1 VAAAKSG
8 YRDFYDDVSRKL
20 AATGMGEA
28 SFFLNYGYVSCGEA
42 GEAVVEVPDG
52 EFNPNSIRLALELA
66 GSTPLKDCQV
76 VDVGCGRGG
85 MAALL
90 AVRLGADVLGIDLS
104 PEAIA
109 FCRRAHVHAGVRFQ
123 VGDAEHLPVDD
134 ASCDVVTNLE
144 SSHTYPDMR
153 AFLGEVRR
161 VLRPGGWFLHGD
173 LLPGARWTEVRAML
187 AALGLV
193 VEDDRDITANVL
205 ASCDEIAAGRVLA
218 FGEPSAALSNFLAV
232 PGSAVY
238 EQMRSRAWEYR
249 IVRSRRE

>member
-1 VAAAKSG
+1 
-8 YRDFYDDVSRKL
+8 VSRTL
-20 AATGMGEA
+20 AATGVGEA
-28 SFFLNYGYVSCGEA
+28 SFFLNYGYVSCEDA
-42 GEAVVEVPDG
+42 DEAVVDVPDG

-66 GSTPLKDCQV
+66 GSTPLKDRQV

-109 FCRRAHVHAGVRFQ
+109 FCRRAHAHSGVRFQ
-123 VGDAEHLPVDD
+123 VGDAEHLPIDE

-173 LLPGARWTEVRAML
+173 LLPGTRWTEVRAML

-193 VEDDRDITANVL
+193 AEDDRDITANVL
-205 ASCDEIAAGRVLA
+205 ASCDEIAAGRVQA
-218 FGEPSAALSNFLAV
+218 FGEASAALSNFLAV

>member
-8 YRDFYDDVSRKL
+8 YRDFYDDVSRTL
-20 AATGMGEA
+20 AATGVGEA
-28 SFFLNYGYVSCGEA
+28 SFFLNYGYVSCEDA
-42 GEAVVEVPDG
+42 DEAVVDVPDG

-66 GSTPLKDCQV
+66 GSTPLKDRQV

-109 FCRRAHVHAGVRFQ
+109 FCRRAHAHSGVRFQ
-123 VGDAEHLPVDD
+123 VGDAEHLPIDE

-173 LLPGARWTEVRAML
+173 LLPGTRWTEVRAML

-193 VEDDRDITANVL
+193 AEDGTSRRTCSHRATRSPRGGSRLSVR
-205 ASCDEIAAGRVLA
+205 RVP
-218 FGEPSAALSNFLAV
+218 PSATSSPSRVRPCTSRCGAG
-232 PGSAVY
+232 PGSTA
-238 EQMRSRAWEYR
+238 S
-249 IVRSRRE
+249 